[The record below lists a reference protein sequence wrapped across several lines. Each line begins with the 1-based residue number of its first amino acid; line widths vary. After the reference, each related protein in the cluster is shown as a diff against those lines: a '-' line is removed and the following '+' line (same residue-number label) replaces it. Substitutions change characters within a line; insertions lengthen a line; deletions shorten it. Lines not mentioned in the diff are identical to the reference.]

1 MLMLPPLRSLLLSK
15 QKVTVKKWAGN
26 VPAHFLFPGPMEATS
41 GANVGQRLSQGTGE
55 LGNPGPTFFRNLRN
69 FLKTH

>member
-15 QKVTVKKWAGN
+15 QKVTVKNGLAMCQ
-26 VPAHFLFPGPMEATS
+26 PIFLFPGPMEATS